1 MVEETHDSLVP
12 RKVAQEG
19 EHLIFLCMSVA
30 QKLHIFHDPRS
41 EPSPGLLEGYLKRK
55 TSTLFSKIQ
64 VSVDR

>member
-1 MVEETHDSLVP
+1 MVGETCDSLVP

-19 EHLIFLCMSVA
+19 DHLIFLCMSVA
-30 QKLHIFHDPRS
+30 HKLHNFHRS
-41 EPSPGLLEGYLKRK
+41 KPSPGLLEGYLRRK